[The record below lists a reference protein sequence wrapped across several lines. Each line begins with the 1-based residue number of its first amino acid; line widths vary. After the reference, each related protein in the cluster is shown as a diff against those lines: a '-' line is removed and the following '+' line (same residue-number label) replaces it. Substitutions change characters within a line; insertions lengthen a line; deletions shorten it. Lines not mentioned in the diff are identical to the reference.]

1 MLEYMYIEVR
11 IMMNDEEKII
21 FEKAKSALIKLGKY
35 SDDKENSDETK
46 INDTLLDHLLL
57 SALLGMNS
65 SFMKIQEQIDF
76 DSFEDRKKL
85 FRGDFEDI
93 DDVRHILSHLLPT
106 LQEKGL
112 VDRNEIALSMM
123 EEVYNTQREMAII
136 QWHKDKAKGIKR
148 MEPMSSEQW
157 PFLNGVWRQ
166 HASEYVIA
174 KSVLDSYG
182 IDVNEEDVK
191 KVWEER
197 NFELFKRNNPGSIS
211 TDER

>member
-1 MLEYMYIEVR
+1 MIEYMYIEVR
-11 IMMNDEEKII
+11 IMMSDEEKII

-65 SFMKIQEQIDF
+65 SFMKIHEQIDF

-136 QWHKDKAKGIKR
+136 QW
-148 MEPMSSEQW
+148 